1 MKGAEID
8 ELIAAMHSHYEHTKE
23 RQAFLEL
30 KRDEI
35 RPGDELSLLG
45 FVDAQQELRVEQSL
59 LAGHFHMVQEIIQKK
74 QLKVDAMTTHRLR
87 RIGKYCQGLF
97 L

>member
-1 MKGAEID
+1 MKDAEID
-8 ELIAAMHSHYEHTKE
+8 ELIAAMHSHYECTKE

-45 FVDAQQELRVEQSL
+45 FVDAHQELRVEQSL
-59 LAGHFHMVQEIIQKK
+59 LAGHFHMVQETIREKRVK
-74 QLKVDAMTTHRLR
+74 LDATTMQRLR
-87 RIGKYCQGLF
+87 KIGTYCQGLF